1 MAIVRIGAF
10 GTSYLAPAAFESEE
24 EIARAIAENPQLLV
38 ADGAAPPVLVTQR
51 LLLPDS
57 TLDLLFLDLRSIP
70 IVVESRLA
78 KSDGC
83 RREVVAQVIDD
94 LSALAQLTVTQFD
107 EAAGGAVERA
117 LRQIAGNSNDFDLL
131 WTSLAANLRAAR
143 VKFVVAIDEL
153 SPSMDRQIRFLA
165 EHSNLDVLCVEVA
178 KFLEPSGETYYAP
191 VARVPSPKAI
201 RLVGSSQRPA
211 TQDRHAFS
219 RYEFMKREGT
229 LPLDHLER
237 VHWDG

>member
-10 GTSYLAPAAFESEE
+10 GGSCLLPAAFESEE
-24 EIARAIAENPQLLV
+24 DIARAIAETPQLLV
-38 ADGAAPPVLVTQR
+38 ADGGAPPVLVTR
-51 LLLPDS
+51 HLILPDS
-57 TLDLLFLDLRSIP
+57 TLDLLFLDMRSIP

-94 LSALAQLTVTQFD
+94 LSALAQLTVAQLD
-107 EAAGGAVERA
+107 DAAGGAVERA
-117 LRQIAGNSNDFDLL
+117 LRNVAGNNRHDFDAR
-131 WTSLAANLRAAR
+131 WTSLAVNLRAAR
-143 VKFVVAIDEL
+143 VKFIVAIDEL

-165 EHSNLDVLCVEVA
+165 EHSDLDVQCVALA
-178 KFLEPSGETYYAP
+178 KFRDPSGETYYVP

-201 RLVGSSQRPA
+201 WPRRGFA
-211 TQDRHAFS
+211 H
-219 RYEFMKREGT
+219 YEFTRRGGT
-229 LPLDHLER
+229 RPIDHAER